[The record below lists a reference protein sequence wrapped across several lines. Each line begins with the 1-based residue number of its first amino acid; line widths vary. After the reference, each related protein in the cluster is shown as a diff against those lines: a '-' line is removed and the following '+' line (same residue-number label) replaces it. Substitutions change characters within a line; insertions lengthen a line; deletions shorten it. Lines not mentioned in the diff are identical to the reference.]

1 MESYIQICTGEFK
14 MQNDQN
20 IYTHQIYAKCWKI
33 NFNNKQLK

>member
-20 IYTHQIYAKCWKI
+20 IYYTSNLCKMLE
-33 NFNNKQLK
+33 NQL